1 MMSEAVSGFA
11 DQARDSA
18 RAFRLMLDAM
28 AHPGRILAVASK
40 LDAPAPL
47 HAPTAAIC
55 LTLCDYDTPLWLDES
70 LHTPQVLDYLRFHT
84 GARIE
89 PDKAQASFLI
99 CTPISAAAALANAH
113 RGNAEYPDASATL
126 VIQLSSFS
134 EGERLILK
142 GPGIDGERD
151 FTTGGLDERFWGLM
165 EDNHRSFPLG
175 CDVFFASPAGIAAL
189 PRSTRIRREGQD

>member
-1 MMSEAVSGFA
+1 MIEAVSGFA

-28 AHPGRILAVASK
+28 AHPGRILPMADE

-47 HAPTAAIC
+47 LTPTAAIC
-55 LTLCDYDTPLWLDES
+55 LTLCDYDTPLWLDET
-70 LHTPQVLDYLRFHT
+70 LHEPKVLDYLRFHT

-89 PDKAQASFLI
+89 AEVAQASFLV
-99 CTPISAAAALANAH
+99 CTSASAASALAAAN

-126 VIQLSSFS
+126 IIQLSSFS
-134 EGERLILK
+134 VGERLILK

-151 FTTGGLDERFWGLM
+151 FTTCGLDERFWDLM

-175 CDVFFASPAGIAAL
+175 CDVVFASADGIAAL
-189 PRSTRIRREGQD
+189 PRSTHIGREGQG